1 MGVVWVRYRSA
12 AHTPVTYVIIAVNI
26 LWFLGVELPRGLGAY
41 GLVASG
47 ACAPVL
53 VTSGDWYRLL
63 SAMFVHASPTH
74 IVLNMISLWS
84 LRMVEVW
91 FGSAKYFVTYW
102 LSGFIGFLLS
112 TAITSPMTVSA
123 GASGA
128 IFGVFGAVLYM
139 ALRGI
144 LTKNVRN
151 QLIFILALNLV
162 YDVVTPS
169 VSLAGHVGGLVTG
182 VMCAALFVQR
192 ARMRWVNVIAICC
205 GILTAVALA
214 FAYFG

>member
-12 AHTPVTYVIIAVNI
+12 VRTPVTYGIIAVNI
-26 LWFLGVELPRGLGAY
+26 LWFVAVELPRGLGTY

-63 SAMFVHASPTH
+63 SAMFVHASLTH
-74 IVLNMISLWS
+74 IALNMISLWS

-91 FGSAKYFVTYW
+91 LGAAKYFVIYW
-102 LSGFIGFLLS
+102 LSGLMGFLLS
-112 TAITSPMTVSA
+112 TAITSPTTVSA

-128 IFGVFGAVLYM
+128 IFGVFGVMLYM

-144 LTKNVRN
+144 LTQSARN

-162 YDVVTPS
+162 YDVATPS
-169 VSLAGHVGGLVTG
+169 VSLAGHVGGLITG
-182 VMCAALFVQR
+182 VMCAALFVHR
-192 ARMRWVNVIAICC
+192 TRLRWVNVAAIGC
-205 GILTAVALA
+205 GILTAFALA